1 MSQKKTN
8 IDDLVDESESVDTG
22 RTNFSDIQRT
32 TKNYPGLRAFI
43 VLMALLFMGSVG
55 WLIYGQLKKQPQ
67 PSDEMTAAEKASKA
81 SSLPQHEFG
90 DPNDGKSQP
99 VPNVNLKDGPPDD
112 TAPVD
117 PHAAEKAA
125 AAAALAAQQK
135 YESDIMKRRLGGGGG
150 AQINDPGSTDL
161 GSSKI
166 NSPGATQTAKATD
179 GSDDAPTPKS
189 KDSAALQERMGGAQ
203 VIRVRAT
210 RLLHPR
216 FTIASPAMI
225 PCGTTTELDTTVPGQ
240 VSCVVTRDVYSAD
253 GTVRLIDKGAKV
265 TGEVSG
271 GIKQGEAR
279 VFVLWTRLRNPDNVV
294 INLMSPGAGPLGAA
308 GVAGQVDSHF
318 WQRFGGAMF
327 VSVFSDTFKGLITA
341 ATNSVGH
348 NTTVNLDTTSQTSD
362 SLAREALQATINI
375 PPTLYTHQ
383 ATNVNIF
390 VRNDLDFS
398 DVYGL
403 AADSSNSSDSN
414 GN

>member
-1 MSQKKTN
+1 
-8 IDDLVDESESVDTG
+8 
-22 RTNFSDIQRT
+22 
-32 TKNYPGLRAFI
+32 
-43 VLMALLFMGSVG
+43 
-55 WLIYGQLKKQPQ
+55 
-67 PSDEMTAAEKASKA
+67 
-81 SSLPQHEFG
+81 
-90 DPNDGKSQP
+90 
-99 VPNVNLKDGPPDD
+99 
-112 TAPVD
+112 
-117 PHAAEKAA
+117 
-125 AAAALAAQQK
+125 
-135 YESDIMKRRLGGGGG
+135 
-150 AQINDPGSTDL
+150 
-161 GSSKI
+161 
-166 NSPGATQTAKATD
+166 
-179 GSDDAPTPKS
+179 
-189 KDSAALQERMGGAQ
+189 
-203 VIRVRAT
+203 
-210 RLLHPR
+210 
-216 FTIASPAMI
+216 
-225 PCGTTTELDTTVPGQ
+225 
-240 VSCVVTRDVYSAD
+240 
-253 GTVRLIDKGAKV
+253 
-265 TGEVSG
+265 
-271 GIKQGEAR
+271 
-279 VFVLWTRLRNPDNVV
+279 VV